1 MINLGENDCF
11 VVVWLILHGMGVN
24 KSEFKENLN
33 KHQWVTKVI
42 RSATRK
48 TIREMENLVLLWG
61 IVCLL
66 NVLIWVVM
74 FKKNI

>member
-24 KSEFKENLN
+24 KIEFKENLN

-42 RSATRK
+42 GSAIRK
-48 TIREMENLVLLWG
+48 KIREMENLVLFWG

-66 NVLIWVVM
+66 DVLIWVVM

>member
-24 KSEFKENLN
+24 KIEFNENLN
-33 KHQWVTKVI
+33 KNQWVTKVI
-42 RSATRK
+42 GSAIRK
-48 TIREMENLVLLWG
+48 KIREMKNLVLLWG

-66 NVLIWVVM
+66 DVLIWVVM

>member
-1 MINLGENDCF
+1 
-11 VVVWLILHGMGVN
+11 
-24 KSEFKENLN
+24 LN

-42 RSATRK
+42 GSAIRK
-48 TIREMENLVLLWG
+48 KIREMENLVLFWG

-66 NVLIWVVM
+66 DVLIWVVM